1 MDGIPKIADLG
12 IAKAM
17 KTEGLST
24 KIGTMLY
31 ASQEFL
37 TEERYDFPADIWSLG
52 IIFWEMLSGKRI
64 NQVIKGLLAPSVRE
78 GFPSKEILDEIKEED
93 LRELVRKMLVKDPE
107 GRLKAKDVLDILSG
121 KNVQIVQMPQKNERK
136 E

>member
-1 MDGIPKIADLG
+1 MDGIPKIADIG

-24 KIGTMLY
+24 KIGTKFYVSPELY
-31 ASQEFL
+31 NGD
-37 TEERYDFPADIWSLG
+37 RYDFPADIWSLG

-78 GFPSKEILDEIKEED
+78 GFPSDAILNEIKEED

-107 GRLKAKDVLDILSG
+107 GRLKAKDVLDILNG
-121 KNVQIVQMPQKNERK
+121 KNVQIVQTPQQNERK